1 MAPRRL
7 TLNALLV
14 ALTVAATL
22 VIRVP
27 TPATQGYINLG
38 DAVIFAAALLFGP
51 RTGLLAGGLGS
62 ALADL
67 LGGYVHW
74 APFTLVIKGLEG
86 ALVGL
91 IFRGSLQAWLGVLIG
106 CLAACV
112 GGAWMVFGYFLTESF
127 LYGWQPAVATIPGNT
142 VQALGSL
149 LVGIPVAVALARAGI
164 GGRGTGEGPADS
176 REP

>member
-51 RTGLLAGGLGS
+51 RTGALAGGLGS
-62 ALADL
+62 SLADL

-74 APFTLVIKGLEG
+74 APFTLIIKGLEG
-86 ALVGL
+86 VVVGL
-91 IFRGSLQAWLGVLIG
+91 LFRGSLLTGRRILLG
-106 CLAACV
+106 CLAASA
-112 GGAWMVFGYFLTESF
+112 GGAWMVSGYFLTESF
-127 LYGWQPAVATIPGNT
+127 LYGWQPAVATIPGNA
-142 VQALGSL
+142 VQAVASL
-149 LVGIPVAVALARAGI
+149 LVGIPVAAALARAGI
-164 GGRGTGEGPADS
+164 GRQKPPEGPKGT
-176 REP
+176 